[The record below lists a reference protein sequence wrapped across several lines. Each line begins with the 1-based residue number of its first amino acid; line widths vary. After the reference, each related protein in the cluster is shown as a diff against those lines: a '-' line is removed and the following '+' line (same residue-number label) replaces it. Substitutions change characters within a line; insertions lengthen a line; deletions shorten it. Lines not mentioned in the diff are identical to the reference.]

1 MFDPVQRRRFLTG
14 IAGAS
19 AAGLAGCSSDGEQT
33 TLSISNPGSGTSSA
47 QSTSALQRAVQQEGK
62 NITLRVQQT
71 SGDPASLRQFAS
83 GDMKG
88 YSAGLDIVRRA
99 QDEREPF
106 DQQPVENLAQ
116 QVLHLTSLQHYFVA
130 TSDSGVETFD
140 DIVEMDV
147 NVYLLPP
154 SFGLRRLAEEVLQ
167 NAGVWED
174 IKPKIVNVGVGE
186 VAGAID
192 EGRIDVALIYGT
204 NNTDLAGWTDEV
216 DARNDLHAV
225 EATDTL
231 RSGIEATSSTF
242 VETIKTYG
250 WEQDVGLDEV
260 DSWPMP
266 FHIYLGEDVPN
277 DAVAELCRV
286 SHEANDVVREAD
298 NTYPDH
304 TNIENMTSMLSE
316 DMPIHP
322 GAQQFYEDNGANL

>member
-1 MFDPVQRRRFLTG
+1 MLDSVERRQLLAG

-19 AAGLAGCSSDGEQT
+19 AGGLAGCFSDEDQT
-33 TLSISNPGSGTSSA
+33 TINIANPGSGTSSA
-47 QSTSALQRAVQQEGK
+47 QATSALQRAVQQEGDG
-62 NITLRVQQT
+62 ISLRVQQT
-71 SGDPASLRQFAS
+71 SGDPASIREFAE
-83 GDMKG
+83 GGTTG

-99 QDEREPF
+99 QDQREPF
-106 DQQPVENLAQ
+106 DQNSVENLAQ

-130 TSDSGVETFD
+130 TEGSGVETFD

-147 NVYLLPP
+147 NVYALPP
-154 SFGLRRLAEEVLQ
+154 SFGLRRLAEEVLR

-174 IKPKIVNVGVGE
+174 IEPRVVNLEVGE

-192 EGRIDVALIYGT
+192 EGRVDVVLIYGT

-216 DARNDLHAV
+216 DARNNLHAV

-231 RSGIEATSSTF
+231 ISGIEETSSTY
-242 VETIKTYG
+242 VETIEPYG
-250 WEQDVGLDEV
+250 WEQDVGVDEI

-266 FHIYLGEDVPN
+266 FHIYLGEDVSN
-277 DAVAELCRV
+277 EAVAELCRI

-304 TNIENMTSMLSE
+304 TDIEDMASMLSS

-322 GAQQFYEDNGANL
+322 GAEQFYEENGASL